1 MANRFLDRIMHGPAD
16 RVDAPLGGT
25 REEAVQRLQVGISG
39 IVVMLLLVG
48 LADVVRDRAE
58 QTDAAAVPEAAATV
72 EPEAVDAPQTDPLA
86 EAGVVPE
93 LPAEPAPSPTPTAS
107 VLRQDILGDGA
118 E

>member
-1 MANRFLDRIMHGPAD
+1 MANRLLKRIMHGPAD
-16 RVDAPLGGT
+16 QVGAPLGGT
-25 REEAVQRLQVGISG
+25 RAEAMQRLQVGISG

-48 LADVVRDRAE
+48 LADVIRDRAQ

-72 EPEAVDAPQTDPLA
+72 EAEPVDAPQTDPLA

-93 LPAEPAPSPTPTAS
+93 LPAEPVPSSTPTAS
-107 VLRQDILGDGA
+107 VFRPDVLREGA